1 MTFEVLIIHS
11 SHDPSKHAY
20 VQTTKPTS
28 QGVEWS
34 NFRNRDALHVL
45 TLQTRHEAYAAQR
58 RGLKRCAAHCTA
70 ENVPDARR
78 ASHKRVYRTREGWGA
93 GNPGD
98 SGGDT
103 GGGGGGDGG
112 VGDGGVGEDR
122 VGDGGSSEGG
132 GGGGKVVGL
141 TLSADVPVQARAHEQ
156 PVREHVQW
164 S

>member
-1 MTFEVLIIHS
+1 MVEFSKSRCVAR
-11 SHDPSKHAY
+11 SHATNTARSVCSTAARLEAMRC
-20 VQTTKPTS
+20 T
-28 QGVEWS
+28 
-34 NFRNRDALHVL
+34 LHGRKC
-45 TLQTRHEAYAAQR
+45 T
-58 RGLKRCAAHCTA
+58 RCATSVAQTG
-70 ENVPDARR
+70 
-78 ASHKRVYRTREGWGA
+78 RTREGWGA

-112 VGDGGVGEDR
+112 

-164 S
+164 RAGQ